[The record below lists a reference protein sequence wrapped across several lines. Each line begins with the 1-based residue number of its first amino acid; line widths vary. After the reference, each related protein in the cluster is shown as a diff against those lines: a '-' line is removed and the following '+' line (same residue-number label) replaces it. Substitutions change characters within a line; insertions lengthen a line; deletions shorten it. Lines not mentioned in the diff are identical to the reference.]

1 LKIRPGT
8 RNKEP
13 DRHQESQLAEYR
25 ESEIRYRVLFEEA
38 GDGIFILK
46 DGVIIDCNEKA
57 HTLFACSRE
66 DFIGKTPFD
75 FSPAKQ
81 PNGHRSKLEAT
92 RHIILAQS
100 GEAQF
105 FEWQHLRPN
114 GTLFDSE
121 VSLKLVNLAAA
132 DHVLA
137 IMRDISI
144 RKRAIQELEQLKN
157 RLQAENI
164 YLQQEI
170 KIQHDFGEII
180 GGSNALKKVLRGV
193 EKVATTGSSVL
204 IMGETGTGKELIAR
218 AIHALSG
225 RKERP
230 LVKTD
235 CAVLPANLIESE
247 LFGHEKGAF
256 TGAVARRIGRFELAH
271 GGTMFLDEIGE
282 LPLELQGKLL
292 RVLQDG
298 EFERVG
304 GTQTLSVDV
313 RIIAATN
320 RNLEKLVDTG
330 AFRQDLYYRLNVF
343 PILIPPLR
351 DRKEDIPA
359 LAKHFVLK
367 HGTKC
372 GRKIEII
379 PNSTIMALQE
389 YNWPGNIRELE
400 NIIERGLIT
409 STGNRLDLRECFHRR
424 QVAPSPD
431 SLVSLAEA
439 ERSYILKV
447 LKMTGGRVSGING
460 AAQILGLNPQT
471 LYSRIKR
478 LGITRE
484 ISIL

>member
-1 LKIRPGT
+1 MKIQ
-8 RNKEP
+8 P
-13 DRHQESQLAEYR
+13 DTWQKGPVQRQERQLAEYR

-46 DGVIIDCNEKA
+46 DGVIVDCNEKA
-57 HTLFACSRE
+57 HTLFSCTR
-66 DFIGKTPFD
+66 DHFIGKTPFD
-75 FSPAKQ
+75 FSPERQ
-81 PNGHRSKLEAT
+81 PSGIRSKLEAT

-100 GEAQF
+100 GEAQY
-105 FEWQHLRPN
+105 FEWKHLRPN

-121 VSLKLVNLAAA
+121 VSLKLVKLASA
-132 DHVLA
+132 DLVLA
-137 IMRDISI
+137 IMRDITI
-144 RKRAIQELEQLKN
+144 RKRAVQELEQLKN

-170 KIQHDFGEII
+170 KIEHDFGEII
-180 GGSNALKKVLRGV
+180 GGSNALKKALSSV
-193 EKVATTGSSVL
+193 EKVAATGSSVL

-218 AIHALSG
+218 AIHSLSR
-225 RKERP
+225 RKDRP
-230 LVKTD
+230 LVKTN

-282 LPLELQGKLL
+282 LPLELQSKLL

-304 GTQTLSVDV
+304 GTQTISVDV

-320 RNLEKLVDTG
+320 RNLEKLAETG
-330 AFRQDLYYRLNVF
+330 AFREDLYYRLNVF
-343 PILIPPLR
+343 PILLPPLR
-351 DRKEDIPA
+351 ERKEDIPA

-367 HGTKC
+367 HGAKC

-379 PNSTIMALQE
+379 PQSTIRALQE
-389 YNWPGNIRELE
+389 YSWPGNIRELE
-400 NIIERGLIT
+400 NIIERGLII
-409 STGNRLDLRECFHRR
+409 SQGGRLNLGDCFNQKKIAHS
-424 QVAPSPD
+424 QD
-431 SLVSLAEA
+431 DLVSMAEV
-439 ERSYILKV
+439 ERSHILKV
-447 LKMTGGRVSGING
+447 LKMTGGRVSGENG
-460 AAQILGLNPQT
+460 AAKILGLNPQT